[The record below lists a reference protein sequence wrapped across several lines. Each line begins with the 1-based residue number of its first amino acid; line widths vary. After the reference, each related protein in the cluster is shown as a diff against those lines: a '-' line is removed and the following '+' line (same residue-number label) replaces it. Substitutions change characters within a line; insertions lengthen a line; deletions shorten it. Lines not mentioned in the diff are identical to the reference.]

1 MDEVTRHLGLRERF
15 VEIGDRSLVAEVDA
29 WLARHGVAVT
39 VPTVPPL
46 EETAVPRKETR
57 PRRT

>member
-39 VPTVPPL
+39 PTVPPL
-46 EETAVPRKETR
+46 EETAVPRKER
-57 PRRT
+57 ARRT